1 MLLTEY
7 IHNHEF
13 RDPSTYA
20 SFYYPPEGP
29 DTERKMSEAEEEAQS
44 IVEEDAATIQED
56 LQQDYPDATVTG
68 TVVGVTDEDVDSGSD
83 YYHYTCKVECKLR
96 ISIPKENFANKDDD
110 EIFNELSNIYSII
123 TSTQIDYE
131 DVGDE
136 KVTDTS
142 AEIVLSGS
150 YAYYYENDRD

>member
-7 IHNHEF
+7 IQRHEF

-20 SFYYPPEGP
+20 SFYYPQEGP
-29 DTERKMSEAEEEAQS
+29 DTERELSEAEEEAKS
-44 IVEEDAATIQED
+44 VVEEDAATFQED

-68 TVVGVTDEDVDSGSD
+68 TVVGVTDEDVDSGRD
-83 YYHYTCKVECKLR
+83 YYRYTCKVKCELR
-96 ISIPKENFANKDDD
+96 ISIPKENFANKDDN
-110 EIFNELSNIYSII
+110 EIFDELSNIYSII
-123 TSTQIDYE
+123 TSTQIEYE

-136 KVTDTS
+136 KITDTN

-150 YAYYYENDRD
+150 YSYYYENVKD

>member
-7 IHNHEF
+7 IQRHEF

-20 SFYYPPEGP
+20 SFYYPQEGP
-29 DTERKMSEAEEEAQS
+29 DTERELSEAEEEAKS
-44 IVEEDAATIQED
+44 VVEEDAATFQED

-83 YYHYTCKVECKLR
+83 YYRYTCKVKCELR
-96 ISIPKENFANKDDD
+96 ISIPKENFANKDDN
-110 EIFNELSNIYSII
+110 EIFDELSNIYSII
-123 TSTQIDYE
+123 TSTQIEYE

-136 KVTDTS
+136 KITDTN

-150 YAYYYENDRD
+150 YSYYYENVKD

>member
-7 IHNHEF
+7 IQRHEF

-20 SFYYPPEGP
+20 SFYYPQEGP
-29 DTERKMSEAEEEAQS
+29 DTERELSEAEEEAKS
-44 IVEEDAATIQED
+44 VVEEDAATFQED

-83 YYHYTCKVECKLR
+83 YYRYTCKVECKLR
-96 ISIPKENFANKDDD
+96 ISIPKENFANKDDN
-110 EIFNELSNIYSII
+110 EIFDELSNIYSII
-123 TSTQIDYE
+123 TSTQIEYE

-136 KVTDTS
+136 KITDTN

-150 YAYYYENDRD
+150 YSYYYENAKD

>member
-7 IHNHEF
+7 IHRHEF

-29 DTERKMSEAEEEAQS
+29 DTERELSEAEEEAKS
-44 IVEEDAATIQED
+44 VVEEDAATFQED
-56 LQQDYPDATVTG
+56 LQQNYPGATVTG
-68 TVVGVTDEDVDSGSD
+68 TVVGVTDEDVDSGRD
-83 YYHYTCKVECKLR
+83 YYRYTCKVKCELR
-96 ISIPKENFANKDDD
+96 ISIPKENFANKDDN
-110 EIFNELSNIYSII
+110 EIFDELSNIYSII